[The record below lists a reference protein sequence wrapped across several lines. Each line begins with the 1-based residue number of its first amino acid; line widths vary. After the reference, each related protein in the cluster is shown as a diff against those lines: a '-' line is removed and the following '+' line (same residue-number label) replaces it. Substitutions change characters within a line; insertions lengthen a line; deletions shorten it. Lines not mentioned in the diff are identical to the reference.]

1 MGEADYYLLNG
12 DQEQGPWTLGELQ
25 AFWQAGAVTLETL
38 YAQPGMSEWKPL
50 SAILGAAIPAAAE
63 PSIAEKTV
71 KRPGLKVGFGKI
83 IQSAIQTTA
92 NLISEGALDGVG
104 DHDKETMGW
113 EWYAL
118 HDGHHI
124 CDKCEFHDGQR
135 WTKDYKPF
143 GDGPEF
149 PGKPPL
155 HAGCQCALIPVNLEG
170 GPPAPTRLDD
180 VFRSQDKLSLETSF
194 GKANTEAFL
203 SGKINGRQL
212 LQQDSWA
219 LSPDALKGLRADK
232 DVQAL
237 LKAIK

>member
-12 DQEQGPWTLGELQ
+12 DQEQGPWTLGQVQNFLQ
-25 AFWQAGAVTLETL
+25 TGAVTLETL

-50 SAILGAAIPAAAE
+50 SAILGAAPSTAAE
-63 PSIAEKTV
+63 PGVAEKTV
-71 KRPGLKVGFGKI
+71 KQPELQVGFGKI
-83 IQSAIQTTA
+83 IQSAIETVA
-92 NLISEGALDGVG
+92 KEVASGVF
-104 DHDKETMGW
+104 DKMPEKDKVIMGW
-113 EWYAL
+113 EWFAL
-118 HDGHHI
+118 HDGPKI
-124 CDKCEFHDGQR
+124 CDKCEFYDGQR
-135 WTKDYKPF
+135 WTKDYKPV

-149 PGKPPL
+149 PGKPPFY
-155 HAGCQCALIPVNLEG
+155 AGCQCALIPVDLEG

-212 LQQDSWA
+212 LQQDSWS

>member
-1 MGEADYYLLNG
+1 MDKADYYLLNG
-12 DQEQGPWTLGELQ
+12 DQEQGPWTLSQVQNFLQ
-25 AFWQAGAVTLETL
+25 TGAVTLETL

-50 SAILGAAIPAAAE
+50 SAILGAASPTAAE
-63 PSIAEKTV
+63 PSVAETTV
-71 KRPGLKVGFGKI
+71 KQLGLQVGFDNI

-92 NLISEGALDGVG
+92 NLISKGAFDGIS
-104 DHDKETMGW
+104 DDDKKTMGW

-124 CDKCEFHDGQR
+124 CDKCEFYDGQR

-155 HAGCQCALIPVNLEG
+155 CAGCQCALIPVDLG
-170 GPPAPTRLDD
+170 GAAPAKTGLDD
-180 VFRSQDKLSLETSF
+180 SFRSQSDDVLNVSF
-194 GKANTEAFL
+194 GKANVEAFK
-203 SGKINGRQL
+203 SGRINGRQL
-212 LQQDSWA
+212 LQQSSHI
-219 LSPDALKGLRADK
+219 LSPEDLAALRADK